1 LTGETTVKT
10 EIFSDALS
18 AARAA
23 AVFIAAESRAAI
35 AARGRFVAALSGGS
49 TPWLMLRALGD
60 QEVQWDAV
68 HVVQVDERIAPAGN
82 PERNLTHLHENL
94 LEHTPL
100 RPEQIHAMPV
110 ESQDLKAAAAQ
121 YAQTIADLA
130 GSPRVL
136 DLTHLGPGPDGH
148 TASLV
153 PGDPV
158 LDISEADVALTEIYQ
173 GRRRITLTYPILNR
187 ARRVLWLVTGV
198 EKEAMLH
205 RLQDGD
211 PSIPAGR
218 VRRGSAVIFADRGAA
233 GTHTRSDLLIWRNS
247 E

>member
-1 LTGETTVKT
+1 VKKD
-10 EIFSDALS
+10 IFPDAAS

-35 AARGRFVAALSGGS
+35 ALRGRFVVAFSGGS
-49 TPWLMLRALGD
+49 TPWLMLRALAD
-60 QEVQWDAV
+60 EEVQWDAV

-82 PERNLTHLHENL
+82 PERNLTHLQENL
-94 LEHTPL
+94 LGHTPL
-100 RPEQIHAMPV
+100 RPEQILAMPV
-110 ESQDLKAAAAQ
+110 ESHDLKAAAAQ
-121 YAQTIADLA
+121 YAQTIARLVGSPSMLDLA
-130 GSPRVL
+130 
-136 DLTHLGPGPDGH
+136 HLGLGPDGH

-158 LDISEADVALTEIYQ
+158 LDISEADVALTETYQ
-173 GRRRITLTYPILNR
+173 GRRRMTLTYPILNR

-211 PSIPAGR
+211 PLIPAGR
-218 VRRGSAVIFADRGAA
+218 VRRATAIIFADRGAA
-233 GTHTRSDLLIWRNS
+233 GTLTR
-247 E
+247 